1 MMLDANKTYFV
12 DRFILKSFLTILYS
26 YADRGLSVSLI
37 HTSDKEFTFYGIAL
51 QGETLKRA

>member
-1 MMLDANKTYFV
+1 MMLDANNTYYV
-12 DRFILKSFLTILYS
+12 DRFIQNFLTILYS
-26 YADRGLSVSLI
+26 YADIGLSVSLI